1 MKRQS
6 ENTTPYLP
14 WMKYSKALNKAV
26 FSKLDLKRGYH
37 QLELHPDS
45 GSITTFI
52 THCALFQ
59 YKRLMLGINSAPEVN
74 QNVIQQA
81 LSDCEGVANIS
92 DDTIVHGK
100 TTEEHDERLRR
111 VLEKLKE
118 KNLTLNADK
127 CKFHM
132 SQVWVYGTV
141 ANKQGHWTN

>member
-1 MKRQS
+1 
-6 ENTTPYLP
+6 
-14 WMKYSKALNKAV
+14 
-26 FSKLDLKRGYH
+26 
-37 QLELHPDS
+37 
-45 GSITTFI
+45 
-52 THCALFQ
+52 
-59 YKRLMLGINSAPEVN
+59 MLGINSAPEVN

-100 TTEEHDERLRR
+100 TTEEHDERSRR

-118 KNLTLNADK
+118 KNLTLNAEK
-127 CKFHM
+127 CKFQM

>member
-1 MKRQS
+1 
-6 ENTTPYLP
+6 
-14 WMKYSKALNKAV
+14 
-26 FSKLDLKRGYH
+26 
-37 QLELHPDS
+37 
-45 GSITTFI
+45 
-52 THCALFQ
+52 
-59 YKRLMLGINSAPEVN
+59 MLGINSAPEVN

-118 KNLTLNADK
+118 KTLTLNAEK
-127 CKFHM
+127 CKFHT
-132 SQVWVYGTV
+132 SQVCVYGTV